1 MSSSRCRRDRG
12 PPDPATVTVTTAEPD
27 AGLAPGL
34 PGTSRAARFGIGSLA
49 ALALLFLALPVVA
62 LLARALFGGAL
73 RDAPAEALF
82 DALALSLLT
91 TLATVVVVI
100 IFGSPLAWV
109 LARRSFRGKQLA
121 ETLVDLPIVL
131 PPTVAGL
138 ALLLAFGRRGM
149 AAPALDIVGLA
160 IPFTTLAVV
169 VAQVFVA
176 GPFYIRAA
184 RAGLEGVDRHLEEAA
199 AVDGATGVQ
208 IVRRITVPLAA
219 PALGAGI
226 VLAWARALG
235 EFGATIMFAG
245 NIAERT
251 RTLPLLIY
259 GEFQDTLDAAVA
271 AASVLV
277 VAAVGVLLAVRLTR
291 WRAILPS

>member
-1 MSSSRCRRDRG
+1 L
-12 PPDPATVTVTTAEPD
+12 TTAAAQPD
-27 AGLAPGL
+27 AGLSPGL

-49 ALALLFLALPVVA
+49 AVALLFLALPVVA
-62 LLARALFGGAL
+62 LLVRALFGGAL

-91 TLATVVVVI
+91 TFVTIVVLVL
-100 IFGSPLAWV
+100 FGSPLAWV

-138 ALLLAFGRRGM
+138 ALLLAFGRRGI
-149 AAPALDIVGLA
+149 AAPAFDIVGLS

-169 VAQVFVA
+169 VAQIFVA

-184 RAGLEGVDRHLEEAA
+184 RAGLESVDRDLEGAA
-199 AVDGATGVQ
+199 AVDGASGVQ
-208 IVRRITVPLAA
+208 TVRHITVPLAA
-219 PALGAGI
+219 PALGAGL

-251 RTLPLLIY
+251 RTLPLLVY
-259 GEFQDTLDAAVA
+259 GEFQASLDAAVA
-271 AASVLV
+271 AASILV

-291 WRAILPS
+291 WRAILPA

>member
-1 MSSSRCRRDRG
+1 LIPSS
-12 PPDPATVTVTTAEPD
+12 PEPD

-34 PGTSRAARFGIGSLA
+34 PGTGRAARYGLGTLA
-49 ALALLFLALPVVA
+49 AIALLFLALPVVA
-62 LLARALFGGAL
+62 LLARSLFGGAL
-73 RDAPAEALF
+73 RNAPAEALF
-82 DALALSLLT
+82 DALGLSLVT
-91 TLATVVVVI
+91 TGVTVVVLI

-109 LARRSFRGKQLA
+109 LARRSFRGKQVA
-121 ETLVDLPIVL
+121 ETLVDLPIIL

-138 ALLLAFGRRGM
+138 ALLLAFGRRGL
-149 AAPALDIVGLA
+149 AAPALEPFGIA
-160 IPFTTLAVV
+160 IPFTTLAVI

-199 AVDGATGVQ
+199 AVDGASGPQT
-208 IVRRITVPLAA
+208 VRRITIPLAA
-219 PALGAGI
+219 PALAAGL

-277 VAAVGVLLAVRLTR
+277 VAAVAVLLAVRLTR

>member
-1 MSSSRCRRDRG
+1 MSEPDRG
-12 PPDPATVTVTTAEPD
+12 R
-27 AGLAPGL
+27 APGL

-49 ALALLFLALPVVA
+49 TVALVFLGLPVVA
-62 LLARALFGGAL
+62 LLARGVFGGAL
-73 RDAPAEALF
+73 QDASAEALL
-82 DALALSLLT
+82 DALYLSLLVS
-91 TLATVVVVI
+91 LVSVAVVVV
-100 IFGSPLAWV
+100 FGSPLAWV
-109 LARRSFRGKQLA
+109 LARRTCRGKRLA

-138 ALLLAFGRRGM
+138 ALLLAFGRRGV
-149 AAPALDIVGLA
+149 AGPALEVIGLS

-169 VAQVFVA
+169 VAQVFVS

-184 RAGLEGVDRHLEEAA
+184 RAGFEGVERDLEEAA
-199 AVDGATGVQ
+199 AVDGASGTRTVQ
-208 IVRRITVPLAA
+208 RITIPLAA
-219 PALGAGI
+219 PALGAGL

-245 NIAERT
+245 NVAGRT

-259 GEFQDTLDAAVA
+259 SEFQHSLDAAVA
-271 AASVLV
+271 AASILVL
-277 VAAVGVLLAVRLTR
+277 AAVAVLLAVRLTH

>member
-1 MSSSRCRRDRG
+1 LIPSS
-12 PPDPATVTVTTAEPD
+12 PEPD

-34 PGTSRAARFGIGSLA
+34 PGTSRAARYGLGTLA
-49 ALALLFLALPVVA
+49 AIALLFLALPVAA
-62 LLARALFGGAL
+62 LLGRALFGGAL

-82 DALALSLLT
+82 DALALSLVT
-91 TLATVVVVI
+91 TGVTVIVLVL
-100 IFGSPLAWV
+100 FGSPLAWV

-121 ETLVDLPIVL
+121 ETLVDLPIIL

-138 ALLLAFGRRGM
+138 ALLLAFGRRGV
-149 AAPALDIVGLA
+149 AAPALEVAGLA

-199 AVDGATGVQ
+199 AVDGASGAQT
-208 IVRRITVPLAA
+208 VRRITVPLAA
-219 PALGAGI
+219 PALAAGL

-245 NIAERT
+245 NIAGRT

-277 VAAVGVLLAVRLTR
+277 VAAVAVLLAVRLTR